1 MLKYTGHV
9 NKIDAVWAIILD
21 TAAGLP
27 LPARVTDA
35 VAKAKQ
41 EFLGADFVDL
51 RLKILKTV
59 LAGEKFDMKADDWTQ
74 LSTLKFASLLD
85 VADAALDAAREHAT
99 AQRASTTRDLGLELG
114 LLALAAALAGGM
126 FLLVSRRVT
135 GPLCQIQAAM
145 MKLAGGDFS
154 VLVPG
159 LERRDEIGAIA
170 QAVERFKVLADEK
183 ARHEAAEATR
193 RLQADAALQAKV
205 EEERAQ
211 LAKKQAQSAQEQADA
226 FQALGIGLGKLAGG
240 DLTFRL
246 TDGFT
251 QSFGQIKDDFNG
263 TMAKIVET
271 IGAIAASTR
280 EVANAAAEISTSTSD
295 LSQRTEEQ
303 AASLEETSASMQEM
317 AATVKKNAE
326 SAQQAN
332 QSAGSTRAVADRG
345 GQVVAK
351 AVGAMARIEESSR
364 KISDI
369 ISVIDEIA
377 RQTNLLALNAAVEA
391 ARAGEQGRGFAVVA
405 AEVRGLAQRSA
416 EAAKEIKALIGT
428 SVARVGEGA
437 GRVAAAGRTM
447 EEIVQSIAR
456 LDGLVGEI
464 SSAARAQSE
473 GIEQVSEALVQ
484 MERLTQ
490 QNGALAEQSAA
501 AVESLEDQSR
511 MLVQA
516 VSVFKLNGAAA
527 SPGEPRPE
535 PQRVVA
541 RPGRLLQ
548 PMARP
553 IGA

>member
-1 MLKYTGHV
+1 M
-9 NKIDAVWAIILD
+9 
-21 TAAGLP
+21 
-27 LPARVTDA
+27 
-35 VAKAKQ
+35 
-41 EFLGADFVDL
+41 
-51 RLKILKTV
+51 
-59 LAGEKFDMKADDWTQ
+59 
-74 LSTLKFASLLD
+74 
-85 VADAALDAAREHAT
+85 
-99 AQRASTTRDLGLELG
+99 
-114 LLALAAALAGGM
+114 
-126 FLLVSRRVT
+126 
-135 GPLCQIQAAM
+135 
-145 MKLAGGDFS
+145 
-154 VLVPG
+154 
-159 LERRDEIGAIA
+159 GAIQHGA
-170 QAVERFKVLADEK
+170 K
-183 ARHEAAEATR
+183 
-193 RLQADAALQAKV
+193 KV
-205 EEERAQ
+205 E
-211 LAKKQAQSAQEQADA
+211 DIIGVINGIA
-226 FQALGIGLGKLAGG
+226 FQ
-240 DLTFRL
+240 
-246 TDGFT
+246 
-251 QSFGQIKDDFNG
+251 
-263 TMAKIVET
+263 
-271 IGAIAASTR
+271 
-280 EVANAAAEISTSTSD
+280 
-295 LSQRTEEQ
+295 
-303 AASLEETSASMQEM
+303 
-317 AATVKKNAE
+317 
-326 SAQQAN
+326 
-332 QSAGSTRAVADRG
+332 
-345 GQVVAK
+345 
-351 AVGAMARIEESSR
+351 
-364 KISDI
+364 
-369 ISVIDEIA
+369 
-377 RQTNLLALNAAVEA
+377 TNILALNAAVEA